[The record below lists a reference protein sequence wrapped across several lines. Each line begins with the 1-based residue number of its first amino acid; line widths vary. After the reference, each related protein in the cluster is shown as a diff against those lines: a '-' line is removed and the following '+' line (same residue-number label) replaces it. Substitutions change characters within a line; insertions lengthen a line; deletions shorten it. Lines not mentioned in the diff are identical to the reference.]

1 MKENFKSFGGSSCLA
16 RRSSKRRRL
25 LKTMADQSPTAEYQA
40 AKPRFQRVEDN
51 AFHQGNFVIN
61 CTMIR
66 AIVLPVIFLTSA
78 MIASAAD
85 QPNNPDD
92 PGEFDIEPPILKQNL
107 SDELAEAGTPDGDVV
122 RCEKKLER
130 SKRNAAG
137 AERLWRI
144 GVLAK
149 VEVEQRALKVVK
161 CEAEVASARVVQ
173 AKGAVAEQE
182 SRVASGEATK
192 QELEVAKTALAQL
205 IEAEQ
210 KAVAKRE
217 TAELEFAE
225 ANLRRQQRLLGLGSA
240 HKSDVTNAEE
250 KLAELKTPKN

>member
-1 MKENFKSFGGSSCLA
+1 
-16 RRSSKRRRL
+16 
-25 LKTMADQSPTAEYQA
+25 
-40 AKPRFQRVEDN
+40 
-51 AFHQGNFVIN
+51 
-61 CTMIR
+61 MIR
-66 AIVLPVIFLTSA
+66 AIVLPVMFLTSA
-78 MIASAAD
+78 MIALAAD
-85 QPNNPDD
+85 QSSNSDE
-92 PGEFDIEPPILKQNL
+92 PGEFDVEPPILKQNL
-107 SDELAEAGTPDGDVV
+107 SDELAEAGTPDGDVA

-137 AERLWRI
+137 AERMWRT

-149 VEVEQRALKVVK
+149 VEVEQRALKVIK

-173 AKGAVAEQE
+173 AKGAVAQQE

-192 QELEVAKTALAQL
+192 QELEVTKATLAQL

-225 ANLRRQQRLLGLGSA
+225 ANLRRQQRLLQLGSA

>member
-1 MKENFKSFGGSSCLA
+1 
-16 RRSSKRRRL
+16 
-25 LKTMADQSPTAEYQA
+25 
-40 AKPRFQRVEDN
+40 
-51 AFHQGNFVIN
+51 
-61 CTMIR
+61 MIR
-66 AIVLPVIFLTSA
+66 AIALPVMFLTSA
-78 MIASAAD
+78 MIALAAD
-85 QPNNPDD
+85 QSSNSDE

-107 SDELAEAGTPDGDVV
+107 SDELAEAGTPDGDVA

-130 SKRNAAG
+130 AKRNAAG
-137 AERLWRI
+137 AERLWKI

-149 VEVEQRALKVVK
+149 VEVEQRALKVIK
-161 CEAEVASARVVQ
+161 CESELASARVVQ
-173 AKGAVAEQE
+173 AKETVTQQE
-182 SRVASGEATK
+182 SRVASGETTK

-225 ANLRRQQRLLGLGSA
+225 ANLRRQQRLLKLGSA

-250 KLAELKTPKN
+250 KLAELKAPKQ